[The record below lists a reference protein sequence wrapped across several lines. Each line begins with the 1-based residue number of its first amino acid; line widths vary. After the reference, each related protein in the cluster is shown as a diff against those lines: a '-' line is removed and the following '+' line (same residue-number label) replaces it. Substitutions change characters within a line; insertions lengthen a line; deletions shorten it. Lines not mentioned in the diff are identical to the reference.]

1 VKLLFPMIFLVL
13 PALFIVVLGPGA
25 IKVYQQF
32 FGH

>member
-25 IKVYQQF
+25 IKIYQQF
-32 FGH
+32 AG